1 MIRPAAK
8 DGSEDKFTRT
18 NSVTA
23 RHEIDAHWRP
33 WRLQVSA
40 IWWHWPLKYV
50 HLIHAIWGF
59 SASSLRIVWP
69 CIMWG
74 FLFPSVPPSRRKWHP
89 SYTLRPEDP
98 LEEEMAT
105 YSSALAWEIPWT
117 EEPGGLQ
124 SIVSQSQTRRRDEHT
139 HTHNQDN
146 TAVLRFP
153 GRREV
158 SCASSLEWVL
168 FFLLC
173 IKAWGYHIFSAST
186 LPWPLQQYT
195 PHHLTY
201 LFYECQLK
209 VCNLD
214 AWLGSLPLSIVN
226 KCSAFEFF
234 HPTMFF

>member
-1 MIRPAAK
+1 MNVAHSKYYRWIN
-8 DGSEDKFTRT
+8 FTWGLPLWFSCKE
-18 NSVTA
+18 SVCNA
-23 RHEIDAHWRP
+23 GD
-33 WRLQVSA
+33 VSS
-40 IWWHWPLKYV
+40 IPGL
-50 HLIHAIWGF
+50 GR
-59 SASSLRIVWP
+59 SLE
-69 CIMWG
+69 
-74 FLFPSVPPSRRKWHP
+74 K
-89 SYTLRPEDP
+89 
-98 LEEEMAT
+98 EMAT